1 MSTPTLIQAITS
13 SRRNSTIE
21 TRRIMPTLTLV
32 QAIAAIKVG
41 RRAEGRAM
49 LDQILAADPCNVM
62 ALLWMAEIAETD
74 EERRECLD
82 RVLAIDPHSAPA
94 FGALELSGPA
104 DAIPSWL
111 MPPRRISLQPA
122 SLRTA

>member
-1 MSTPTLIQAITS
+1 MSTPTLIQAIVS
-13 SRRNSTIE
+13 SDCSSPSE
-21 TRRIMPTLTLV
+21 RRIMPTLTLV

-62 ALLWMAEIAETD
+62 ALLWMAEVADTD
-74 EERRECLD
+74 QERRECLD
-82 RVLAIDPHSAPA
+82 RVLAIDPHNAHA
-94 FGALELSGPA
+94 LGALELSGSA
-104 DAIPSWL
+104 GALPSWM
-111 MPPRRISLQPA
+111 MPPQRIDLQPA